1 MVYGRFICLKNYF
14 GRSILELGLEKTIE
28 CSYFC
33 LNKKKLKG
41 IFLHLSPLIARTYVD
56 LCLRK
61 LDYNICENSNK
72 EHGKC
77 WKTKVFL

>member
-1 MVYGRFICLKNYF
+1 MADLYVLRIILEEV
-14 GRSILELGLEKTIE
+14 LELGLEKTIE

-33 LNKKKLKG
+33 LKKKLKV

-61 LDYNICENSNK
+61 LDYHICENSNK
-72 EHGKC
+72 EYENVEKL
-77 WKTKVFL
+77 KYFSRSFK

>member
-1 MVYGRFICLKNYF
+1 MADLYVLRIILEEV
-14 GRSILELGLEKTIE
+14 LELGLEKTIE

-33 LNKKKLKG
+33 LKKKKLKV

-61 LDYNICENSNK
+61 LDYHICENSNK

-77 WKTKVFL
+77 